1 MLFTTVSIIQDFP
14 RIVMWHTPDPSSADL
29 VSLSILGVLAEEDDD
44 FKQQQSIA
52 RRKVVAR
59 PRNAPLASTQEDPTG
74 NKQPP
79 LQIVWR
85 NVLVFIYL
93 HAAAIYGFYLCF
105 TAAKLATL
113 AWGEFCMCVCVC
125 KINTCESGEI
135 HLYATTTD
143 DVLFFFISCQQRFPC
158 LFTVGS
164 E

>member
-1 MLFTTVSIIQDFP
+1 MLFTTVSIIKDFP

-113 AWGEFCMCVCVC
+113 AWGEFCMCVKLIRANQVKSICMQRR
-125 KINTCESGEI
+125 
-135 HLYATTTD
+135 LMM
-143 DVLFFFISCQQRFPC
+143 LFFFISCQQRFPC